1 MRVYYFLD
9 AYFNAQT
16 DTFGCKIQV
25 FITCF
30 GKNSMGNRE

>member
-25 FITCF
+25 FIL
-30 GKNSMGNRE
+30 NSVTLL